1 MIPSSSISGN
11 TIPGKSGTL
20 ERRIGLRSAVLFN
33 MLEMIGVGP
42 FITLP
47 LIIAAAGYKLSVWAW
62 LLGAAI
68 AVADGLVWAELGAAF
83 PRAGGSYAFLREIYG
98 PERAGNWLSFLYV
111 WQLSFSAPLSIASG
125 CIGLSSFLA
134 WFWPGLEHAPIAAL
148 PGLHYGNFAAAGAC
162 LLVTA
167 LLYRNL
173 SSVTRLAWVLFAGVM
188 AAMAGVIASGFAHAS
203 AMGGWHMPAS
213 PAQSAAVA
221 IGGLAQAT
229 LIATYDYWGYYNI
242 TFLGSEVKQ
251 PEKTIPRA
259 ILLSV
264 LFVTT
269 FYVVLNFSALPSMH
283 EAAAHVKES
292 AILRLQLVAAIA
304 QSAFGKWAG
313 YTVAALVMWT
323 AFASVFSLL
332 LGYSRVPFAAAQ
344 SGNYFKFLAAVH
356 PKHGIPHRSL
366 VALGLVA
373 SVFCFFSL
381 QQVITML
388 VVTRILLQFF
398 LQHVGVMLLRKQR
411 PQLERPFRIPFY
423 PLPPVLAMAGFV
435 FILANRSHALG
446 GLAVA
451 GGIAVSG
458 TAIYLWRAGRLGQWP
473 FVVAPAGADGPG
485 A

>member
-1 MIPSSSISGN
+1 MTPSSAISA
-11 TIPGKSGTL
+11 TAPTL
-20 ERRIGLRSAVLFN
+20 QRRIGLRSAVLFN

-47 LIIAAAGYKLSVWAW
+47 LVIAAAGFRLSVWAW
-62 LLGAAI
+62 VLGAVI

-98 PERAGNWLSFLYV
+98 PDRAGNWISFLYV
-111 WQLSFSAPLSIASG
+111 WQLSFSAPLAIASG

-134 WFWPGLEHAPIAAL
+134 WFWPGLEAAPIAAL
-148 PGLHYGNFAAAGAC
+148 PALHYSNFAAAAAC

-173 SSVTRLAWVLFAGVM
+173 SSITRLAWVLFAGVM
-188 AAMAGVIASGFAHAS
+188 AAIAGVIVSGFAHA
-203 AMGGWHMPAS
+203 AATGGWHIAAT
-213 PAQSAAVA
+213 PAQSVA
-221 IGGLAQAT
+221 LALGGLAQAT
-229 LIATYDYWGYYNI
+229 LITTYDYWGYYNI
-242 TFLGSEVKQ
+242 CFLGSEVRQ

-264 LFVTT
+264 LFVSA
-269 FYVVLNFSALPSMH
+269 FYVAMNMAALPSVR
-283 EAAAHVKES
+283 EAAGRMGDQAAAGVH
-292 AILRLQLVAAIA
+292 LQLVAQIA
-304 QSAFGKWAG
+304 QSAFGLMAG
-313 YTVAALVMWT
+313 RLMAALIVWT

-332 LGYSRVPFAAAQ
+332 LGYSRVPYAAARD
-344 SGNYFKFLAAVH
+344 GNYFRFLAAVH

-373 SVFCFFSL
+373 SLFCFFSL

-398 LQHVGVMLLRKQR
+398 LQQAGVILLRMQR
-411 PQLERPFRIPFY
+411 PELERPFKIPLY
-423 PLPPVLAMAGFV
+423 PLPPLVAIAGFV
-435 FILANRSHALG
+435 FILANRAHALG

-451 GGIAVSG
+451 AGIAVSG
-458 TAIYLWRAGRLGQWP
+458 TLIYMVRARRLGQWP
-473 FVVAPAGADGPG
+473 FQRS
-485 A
+485 

>member
-1 MIPSSSISGN
+1 MIPSVSTPGN
-11 TIPGKSGTL
+11 QAQTHTGSL
-20 ERRIGLRSAVLFN
+20 QRRIGLRSAVLFN

-47 LIIAAAGYKLSVWAW
+47 LVIAAAGYKLSVWAW
-62 LLGAAI
+62 ILGAAI

-98 PERAGNWLSFLYV
+98 PDRAGNWLSFLYV

-134 WFWPGLEHAPIAAL
+134 WFWPGLETAPFAAL
-148 PGLHYGNFAAAGAC
+148 PVLHYANFAAAAAC
-162 LLVTA
+162 LMVML

-173 SSVTRLAWVLFAGVM
+173 GAVTRLAWILFAGVM
-188 AAMAGVIASGFAHAS
+188 AALAGVITSGFAHA
-203 AMGGWHMPAS
+203 AATGGWHMPAS

-242 TFLGSEVKQ
+242 TFLGSEVRE
-251 PEKTIPRA
+251 PERTIPRA

-264 LFVTT
+264 LFVAT
-269 FYVVLNFSALPSMH
+269 FYVVMNLSALPSMH
-283 EAAAHVKES
+283 DAAVHVKEN
-292 AILRLQLVAAIA
+292 AILRLQLVAEIA
-304 QSAFGKWAG
+304 RSAFGQWAG
-313 YTVAALVMWT
+313 YTIAALVMWT

-344 SGNYFKFLAAVH
+344 SGNYFRFLAAVH
-356 PKHGIPHRSL
+356 PRHGIPHRSL
-366 VALGLVA
+366 LALGLVA
-373 SVFCFFSL
+373 SAFCFFSL

-388 VVTRILLQFF
+388 VVTRIVLQFF
-398 LQHVGVMLLRKQR
+398 LQHVGVMLLRVQR
-411 PQLERPFRIPFY
+411 PELERPFRIPLY

-435 FILANRSHALG
+435 FILVNRSNALG

-451 GGIAVSG
+451 GGIGVSG
-458 TAIYLWRAGRLGQWP
+458 TLIYLVRAKRLGQWP
-473 FVVAPAGADGPG
+473 FAEGQPG
-485 A
+485 GSV